1 MGKGEKQQMFSFFV
15 QKILD
20 SASILWYNR
29 RGFAAAT
36 QFVGPLR
43 GRHHFFTSF
52 SHFGAGDLHQ
62 FFVTF
67 ALWRGA
73 LKKYISFALWRAV
86 ARCVGVLV
94 WWSGGVAVW

>member
-1 MGKGEKQQMFSFFV
+1 VGKGEKQQMFSFFV

-43 GRHHFFTSF
+43 GRHHFRTSLSHF
-52 SHFGAGDLHQ
+52 GAREHRFGTSLSHFGAGQ
-62 FFVTF
+62 VP
-67 ALWRGA
+67 
-73 LKKYISFALWRAV
+73 
-86 ARCVGVLV
+86 RCAGLV
-94 WWSGGVAVW
+94 VWGCAGEVIQ